1 MIQLDGIC
9 KSFGE
14 NEVLSS
20 LDLSAKKG
28 EMFVLLGSSGCGKT
42 TTLSVIAGLTKED
55 KGDIY
60 LDGSRI
66 NDTPPHKR
74 GIGFVFQNYALF
86 PHLNVYENVE
96 FGLKAGNKWGNRSTR
111 GGNKTEVK
119 RALELV
125 GLDGFENRNPMKLSG
140 GEQQRVAL
148 ARALATEP
156 ECILMDE
163 PLSNLD
169 AVVRERLRH
178 EIAQL
183 QRDIGLTSIYVT
195 HDQVEAM
202 ALGDRIAVLNNGRIE
217 EVGTPEKIFYKP
229 ENEFVARFIG
239 MKNIFEGKIAAL
251 DADNGVLQIST
262 GNFDLTTVFV
272 PSSVGTRVK
281 ACVRPEEII
290 LAKSDRN
297 TSAKSARNEIAG
309 RIVSISQNGPLMRVL
324 VDVGGDEMSVDI
336 TRLAVRDLGL
346 NGGDRVLLTFKATSV
361 YMIL

>member
-1 MIQLDGIC
+1 
-9 KSFGE
+9 
-14 NEVLSS
+14 VLSS

-96 FGLKAGNKWGNRSTR
+96 FGLKAGNKRSKR
-111 GGNKTEVK
+111 GGNKIEVK

-125 GLDGFENRNPMKLSG
+125 GLDGFEKRNPMKLSG

-202 ALGDRIAVLNNGRIE
+202 ALGDRIAVLNNGRVE
-217 EVGTPEKIFYKP
+217 EAGTPEKIFYKP
-229 ENEFVARFIG
+229 EKEFVARFIG
-239 MKNIFEGKIAAL
+239 MKNIFEGRIA
-251 DADNGVLQIST
+251 VL
-262 GNFDLTTVFV
+262 VFV

-290 LAKSDRN
+290 LTKSDRN
-297 TSAKSARNEIAG
+297 TSARSARNEIAG
-309 RIVSISQNGPLMRVL
+309 RIASISQNGPLMRVL
-324 VDVGGDEMSVDI
+324 VDVEGDEMSVDI

-346 NGGDRVLLTFKATSV
+346 GGGDRVLLTFKATSV
-361 YMIL
+361 HVIL

>member
-20 LDLSAKKG
+20 LDLSAKNG

-60 LDGSRI
+60 LNGLRI

-96 FGLKAGNKWGNRSTR
+96 FGLKAGNKKSKR

-125 GLDGFENRNPMKLSG
+125 GLDGFENKNPTKLSG

-178 EIAQL
+178 EITQL

-202 ALGDRIAVLNNGRIE
+202 ALGDRIAVLNNGKVE
-217 EVGTPEKIFYKP
+217 EAGTPEKIFYKP
-229 ENEFVARFIG
+229 EKEFVARFVG
-239 MKNIFEGKIAAL
+239 MKNIFDGKIAAL
-251 DADNGVLQIST
+251 DEDNGVAQIST

-272 PSSVGTRVK
+272 PSSVGNRVK

-297 TSAKSARNEIAG
+297 TSARSARNEIAG
-309 RIVSISQNGPLMRVL
+309 RITSIFPNGPLMRVL
-324 VDVGGDEMSVDI
+324 VDVDGDVMSVDI
-336 TRLAVRDLGL
+336 TRLSARDLKL
-346 NGGDRVLLTFKATSV
+346 FEGDRVLLTFKATSV
-361 YMIL
+361 HVIL

>member
-96 FGLKAGNKWGNRSTR
+96 FGLKAGNKRSKR
-111 GGNKTEVK
+111 GGNTTEVK

-125 GLDGFENRNPMKLSG
+125 GLDGFEKRNPMKLSG

-202 ALGDRIAVLNNGRIE
+202 ALGDRIAVLNNGRVE

-229 ENEFVARFIG
+229 EKEFVARFIG
-239 MKNIFEGKIAAL
+239 MK
-251 DADNGVLQIST
+251 DNGVLQIST

-297 TSAKSARNEIAG
+297 TSVRSARNEIAG
-309 RIVSISQNGPLMRVL
+309 RVISISQNGPLMRVL

-336 TRLAVRDLGL
+336 TRLAVRDLKL
-346 NGGDRVLLTFKATSV
+346 FGGDRVLLTFKATSV
-361 YMIL
+361 HVIL

>member
-28 EMFVLLGSSGCGKT
+28 KMFVLLGSSGCGKT

-60 LDGSRI
+60 LDGARI

-96 FGLKAGNKWGNRSTR
+96 FGLKAGNKRSTR

-195 HDQVEAM
+195 HDLVEAM
-202 ALGDRIAVLNNGRIE
+202 ALGDRIAVMNNGRIE
-217 EVGTPEKIFYKP
+217 EAGTPEKIFYKP

-251 DADNGVLQIST
+251 DEDNGVLQVST

-290 LAKSDRN
+290 LAKSDQN
-297 TSAKSARNEIAG
+297 TNVRSARNEIAG

-324 VDVGGDEMSVDI
+324 VDVGGDEMSADI
-336 TRLAVRDLGL
+336 TRLAVRDLGI
-346 NGGDRVLLTFKATSV
+346 GSGDRVILTFKATSV
-361 YMIL
+361 HVII

>member
-14 NEVLSS
+14 NKVLSS

-60 LDGSRI
+60 IDGSRI

-74 GIGFVFQNYALF
+74 GIGFVFQKYALF

-96 FGLKAGNKWGNRSTR
+96 FGLKAGNKRGNQSKR
-111 GGNKTEVK
+111 GGNRTEVK
-119 RALELV
+119 RAMELV
-125 GLDGFENRNPMKLSG
+125 GLDGFEKRNPMKLSG

-202 ALGDRIAVLNNGRIE
+202 ALGDRIAVLNNGRVE
-217 EVGTPEKIFYKP
+217 EAGTPEKIFYKP
-229 ENEFVARFIG
+229 EKEFVARFTG
-239 MKNIFEGKIAAL
+239 MKNIFKGKITAI
-251 DADNGVLQIST
+251 DEDNGVAQIST

-297 TSAKSARNEIAG
+297 TSARSARNEIAG
-309 RIVSISQNGPLMRVL
+309 RIIRIFPNGPLMRVL
-324 VDVGGDEMSVDI
+324 VDVKGDEMSVDI
-336 TRLAVRDLGL
+336 TRLAARDLGL
-346 NGGDRVLLTFKATSV
+346 GEGDRVLLTFKATSV
-361 YMIL
+361 HVIL

>member
-1 MIQLDGIC
+1 
-9 KSFGE
+9 
-14 NEVLSS
+14 
-20 LDLSAKKG
+20 
-28 EMFVLLGSSGCGKT
+28 
-42 TTLSVIAGLTKED
+42 
-55 KGDIY
+55 
-60 LDGSRI
+60 
-66 NDTPPHKR
+66 
-74 GIGFVFQNYALF
+74 
-86 PHLNVYENVE
+86 
-96 FGLKAGNKWGNRSTR
+96 
-111 GGNKTEVK
+111 VK

-125 GLDGFENRNPMKLSG
+125 GLDGLEKRNPMKLSG

-183 QRDIGLTSIYVT
+183 QRDIGLTSIYMT

-202 ALGDRIAVLNNGRIE
+202 ALGDRIAVLNNGQIE
-217 EVGTPEKIFYKP
+217 GVGMPEKIFYKP
-229 ENEFVARFIG
+229 EKEPEKEFVARFIG
-239 MKNIFEGKIAAL
+239 MKNIFEGRIAAL
-251 DADNGVLQIST
+251 DEDNGVAQIST
-262 GNFDLTTVFV
+262 GNFDLTTVFL

-290 LAKSDRN
+290 IAKSNRN
-297 TSAKSARNEIAG
+297 TSVRSARNEIAG
-309 RIVSISQNGPLMRVL
+309 RVVSISQNGLLMRVL

-346 NGGDRVLLTFKATSV
+346 KGGDRVSLTFKATSV

>member
-1 MIQLDGIC
+1 MIQLAGIC

-28 EMFVLLGSSGCGKT
+28 KMLVLLGSSGCGKT
-42 TTLSVIAGLTKED
+42 TTLSVIAGLMKED
-55 KGDIY
+55 AGDIY
-60 LDGSRI
+60 VDGSRI

-96 FGLKAGNKWGNRSTR
+96 FGLKAGNEWGKRSKR

-119 RALELV
+119 RALDLV
-125 GLDGFENRNPMKLSG
+125 GLDGFEKRNPMKLSG

-178 EIAQL
+178 EIAAL

-202 ALGDRIAVLNNGRIE
+202 ALGDRIAVLNKGRIE

-239 MKNIFEGKIAAL
+239 MKNIFEGRIAAL
-251 DADNGVLQIST
+251 DEDNGVARIST

-272 PSSVGTRVK
+272 PSSVGARVK
-281 ACVRPEEII
+281 ACVRP
-290 LAKSDRN
+290 K
-297 TSAKSARNEIAG
+297 
-309 RIVSISQNGPLMRVL
+309 
-324 VDVGGDEMSVDI
+324 
-336 TRLAVRDLGL
+336 
-346 NGGDRVLLTFKATSV
+346 
-361 YMIL
+361 